1 VRRAVVAANDGA
13 LAVVVHDEHATRLA
27 LGEKVDLEREYETTQ
42 TDWMNRRRRAALRNS
57 DVVIW

>member
-1 VRRAVVAANDGA
+1 MRRAVVATNDGA
-13 LAVVVHDEHATRLA
+13 LAVVVHDEHAARLA

-42 TDWMNRRRRAALRNS
+42 TDWMNRRRSAALQDS